1 MWDLRRDAERG
12 RAAVAI
18 LLRRDPDVAVRMLF
32 RSGPEAWTA
41 FDKDVRR
48 DRSRLGGALPSNRI
62 EARLCDPDGR
72 IRESALSAWRRPP
85 AHLVVIR
92 CADWVPAVRN
102 RARRVLGRIVAR
114 DPVSTLVTLAPLIL
128 RLGRREHGAWAVEQL
143 EAAVSGR
150 YSLLAAWWRPGRAS
164 TTWSLNSLT
173 SEQRDSILNLLC
185 LRADLPARRFAARLT
200 SEAGRT
206 GVREL
211 AARAR
216 DERDPVTSRIWV
228 DAALAAMAADGP
240 DGAAIDDLLA
250 GHFPP
255 VRAGGV
261 TALRRAGRAA
271 EAVDHLADRSGT
283 VRACARWLVRQGG
296 DDPYAVTRALLEDP
310 ARVTPNAVTGFAECA
325 GPADAPLLRALLEH
339 PAGAVRAAAVGGL
352 RLMDATDHDL
362 LRPLLDDP
370 SPAVAREVSLSLRS
384 EAGRLPADWLL
395 ARTAPE
401 QPLHTRRAAYR
412 LLYAQGGV
420 AWLRAA
426 VELQAVTDPGL
437 RHLAAQHIQGLW
449 PTYGPMRLPAG
460 DPEVGA
466 LLDRCTGLASGY
478 AIRWMRSQ
486 LAIPRAE
493 CGMSGY

>member
-1 MWDLRRDAERG
+1 M
-12 RAAVAI
+12 
-18 LLRRDPDVAVRMLF
+18 
-32 RSGPEAWTA
+32 
-41 FDKDVRR
+41 
-48 DRSRLGGALPSNRI
+48 
-62 EARLCDPDGR
+62 
-72 IRESALSAWRRPP
+72 
-85 AHLVVIR
+85 
-92 CADWVPAVRN
+92 
-102 RARRVLGRIVAR
+102 
-114 DPVSTLVTLAPLIL
+114 
-128 RLGRREHGAWAVEQL
+128 
-143 EAAVSGR
+143 
-150 YSLLAAWWRPGRAS
+150 
-164 TTWSLNSLT
+164 
-173 SEQRDSILNLLC
+173 
-185 LRADLPARRFAARLT
+185 
-200 SEAGRT
+200 
-206 GVREL
+206 
-211 AARAR
+211 
-216 DERDPVTSRIWV
+216 
-228 DAALAAMAADGP
+228 
-240 DGAAIDDLLA
+240 
-250 GHFPP
+250 
-255 VRAGGV
+255 
-261 TALRRAGRAA
+261 
-271 EAVDHLADRSGT
+271 DHLADRSGT

-352 RLMDATDHDL
+352 RLMDATDHEL

-449 PTYGPMRLPAG
+449 PTYGPMRLSAG